1 MGDEWTGIRGFSMN
15 IKISIV
21 KTTNFYY
28 KVLVDFYFL
37 IYQFIYLFFF

>member
-28 KVLVDFYFL
+28 KVLVEFYFL
-37 IYQFIYLFFF
+37 IINLFVCFF